1 MTSPAD
7 DRRPVAPTRDQAT
20 VLVGAAVVVA
30 AWVAILAG
38 FDGDGA
44 GPVGF
49 VAAWTVMMAAMML
62 PSAAPFLLLY
72 QRGATAGA
80 TARLGAGYLAIWAVT
95 GIAAWA
101 LQSVGM
107 RIPVPAVLAAAG
119 LYQLT
124 PAKTA
129 CLRRCRTPADF
140 LVERWRANA
149 FVLGAD
155 HGRWCLGCCWALM
168 AVLVVA
174 GMMGI
179 GWVAAIAAIV
189 AAEKL
194 SPRGAGLARWTG
206 VALIALAIWEG
217 VS

>member
-1 MTSPAD
+1 
-7 DRRPVAPTRDQAT
+7 
-20 VLVGAAVVVA
+20 VLVVLAGVALVAWIAV
-30 AWVAILAG
+30 LAG
-38 FDGDGA
+38 FDGGGA
-44 GPVGF
+44 GIAGF
-49 VAAWTVMMAAMML
+49 VAAWTVMMVAMML
-62 PSAAPFLLLY
+62 PSTAPFVLLY
-72 QRGATAGA
+72 RRGATATA
-80 TARLGAGYLAIWAVT
+80 TVLLAAGYLAVWGVV

-101 LQSVGM
+101 LHEVAM
-107 RIPVPAVLAAAG
+107 DVPVPVVLAAAG

-124 PAKTA
+124 PAKHA
-129 CLRRCRTPADF
+129 CLRRCRTPANF

-179 GWVAAIAAIV
+179 VWVAAIAGVV
-189 AAEKL
+189 AVEKL
-194 SPRGAGLARWTG
+194 SSRGERLVHWTV